1 MTSDNFI
8 TINDVGPRDGLQNQA
23 SQVSPEDR
31 IRLIQMLL
39 DAGLSGVEIASF
51 VSPKAVP
58 RMAGADEIMAAFAR
72 HDAALSVLVPNM
84 RGYEMARDCGAKIVS
99 VVPSATET
107 MNQKNINMGY
117 EAIMAQASEIL
128 IQAKADNISG
138 QAYLSVAFE
147 CPFEG
152 KVDPHRIVAMAHQLR
167 DAGAQELIVAD
178 TIGAA
183 NPMQVKTLFALL
195 LKDFDTSILSAHF
208 HDTRALGLAN
218 AYAAIECGIR
228 KFDASIGGLGGCPFA
243 PGAAGNLA
251 TEDIVSLVHQMGFE
265 TGIDERGLVNAAH
278 FAGELIGAQIGGRTA
293 AWTAKR
299 LAAQH

>member
-1 MTSDNFI
+1 MSEFI
-8 TINDVGPRDGLQNQA
+8 FINDVGPRDGLQNQA
-23 SQVSPEDR
+23 TQVSPEDR
-31 IRLIQMLL
+31 IRLIEALL
-39 DAGLSGVEIASF
+39 EAGVPGVEIASF

-58 RMAGADEIMAAFAR
+58 RMAGASEIMETLAKS
-72 HDAALSVLVPNM
+72 DANLSVLVPNM
-84 RGYEMARDCGAKIVS
+84 RGYEMARAAGAKVVS

-117 EAIMAQASEIL
+117 DAIMAQAGEIMA
-128 IQAKADNISG
+128 QAKADNIRG

-152 KVDPHRIVAMAHQLR
+152 KVAPDRIVAMAHQMQQ
-167 DAGAQELIVAD
+167 AGAQELIIAD

-183 NPMQVKTLFALL
+183 NPMQVKILFDLL
-195 LKDFDTSILSAHF
+195 LQDFDSAILSAHF

-218 AYAAIECGIR
+218 AYAAISCGIR

-265 TGIDERGLVNAAH
+265 TGIDERKLKAAADL
-278 FAGELIGAQIGGRTA
+278 AGSFIGAAIGGRTA
-293 AWTAKR
+293 AWTAKK